1 MLVWLVTA
9 GEPLPTD
16 PGNQR
21 PMRTAML
28 ADYLVDRGHSVV
40 RWASSFDHG
49 TKTQRVRKDMTLP
62 LRHGYKIWLLHAPA
76 YAKNVS
82 LSRIRNHRRLASKFR
97 AIAPGEEAPDI
108 IVCSLPTL
116 ELAEEVVS
124 YARRRNIP
132 VVVDVRD
139 MWPDVILFRSPAA
152 LRPAVKQLLR
162 GLDRSAD
169 RICAGATAIT
179 AHAPGFVEW
188 GLARAKRP
196 AGRFDKSFPFG
207 YESRGLSESAIS
219 NAGAFWDGKGIGLG
233 GDEMVVSYV
242 GSLSHQF
249 DFKPVFD
256 AARRLE
262 GKAKISFVLCG
273 TGDRL
278 DSLRQQSA
286 GLSNVHMPGWV
297 SLPQTWVLLQQ
308 RSSIGLV
315 ALNGTPD
322 FLLSIPNKI
331 AEYLAAGLPI
341 ASSFRSGMVRDLI
354 ERHQCGFSYSQSAD
368 VLVERLS
375 TLVQDRAEL
384 ERMSQGARALYEA
397 QFRAD
402 RIYPEFVSHLESLH
416 EAGRPKP
423 KALELSGPPRTQ

>member
-21 PMRTAML
+21 PMRTSML
-28 ADYLVDRGHSVV
+28 ADYLLESGHTVV

-49 TKTQRVRKDMTLP
+49 TKTQRAQRDVNLSVRP
-62 LRHGYKIWLLHAPA
+62 GYKIWLLHAPE

-82 LSRIRNHRRLASKFR
+82 LARIRNHRRLASKFR
-97 AIAPGEEAPDI
+97 QIAVGEVTPDI

-124 YARRRNIP
+124 YANRRGVP
-132 VVVDVRD
+132 VVIDVRD
-139 MWPDVILFRSPAA
+139 MWPDVIQFRSPAL
-152 LRPAVKQLLR
+152 LRPAVKGLLR
-162 GLDRSAD
+162 GMDQAAD
-169 RICAGATAIT
+169 RICSGATAIT
-179 AHAPGFVEW
+179 GHAPGFVQW

-196 AGRFDKSFPFG
+196 IGQFDRSFPFG
-207 YESRGLSESAIS
+207 YESRGLSESAIAS
-219 NAGAFWDGKGIGLG
+219 ASSFWEALGIGLRG
-233 GDEMVVSYV
+233 HGLVVSYV
-242 GSLSHQF
+242 GSISHQF
-249 DFKPVFD
+249 QFKPVLE

-262 GKAKISFVLCG
+262 GKVRVTFVLCG

-278 DSLRQQSA
+278 DSFREKSS

-297 SLPQTWVLLQQ
+297 SLPQAWALLQQ

-315 ALNGTPD
+315 PLNGTPD

-341 ASSFRSGMVRDLI
+341 AASFRTGMVRDLI
-354 ERHQCGFSYSQSAD
+354 ERYDCGFSYSQSED

-375 TLVQDRAEL
+375 ALAQDGSSL
-384 ERMSQGARALYEA
+384 SRMSHNARSLYED

-402 RIYPEFVSHLESLH
+402 RIYPQFVSYLESLH
-416 EAGRPKP
+416 ADWAISPP
-423 KALELSGPPRTQ
+423 ALELTPLD